1 MIGLE
6 IFRRLVGEPH
16 GAGYSWLGNAIAFAL
31 IVASVVLKF
40 DRNTFSIS
48 V

>member
-16 GAGYSWLGNAIAFAL
+16 RSGYSWLGNAVAFAL
-31 IVASVVLKF
+31 IVAPVVLKF
-40 DRNTFSIS
+40 DRNTFSMS
-48 V
+48 A